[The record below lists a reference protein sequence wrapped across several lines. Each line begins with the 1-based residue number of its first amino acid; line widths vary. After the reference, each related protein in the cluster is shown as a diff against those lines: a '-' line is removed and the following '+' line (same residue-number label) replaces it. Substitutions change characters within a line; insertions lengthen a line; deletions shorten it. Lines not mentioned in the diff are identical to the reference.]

1 VVTLRWNT
9 QAMKYG
15 ATNNVRM
22 IAMLITFGV

>member
-1 VVTLRWNT
+1 LRWNT
-9 QAMKYG
+9 HAMKYG